1 MQQTSPQIVES
12 MNEVFI
18 NLSQELSKAIAQCNY
33 HSEVMGLH
41 WKHFGETPIEMVKE
55 NVRLHGIAINLDFRV
70 KTLKRIAHLFQ
81 AVADD
86 GRFAQSFPEVENVD
100 DMIRHFMR

>member
-33 HSEVMGLH
+33 HSEVMDLH
-41 WKHFGETPIEMVKE
+41 WKHFGETPIEMVSE
-55 NVRLHGIAINLDFRV
+55 NVRLYGIAINLDFRV
-70 KTLKRIAHLFQ
+70 KTLKRIAHLFH

>member
-1 MQQTSPQIVES
+1 MQKTDAQLIEN
-12 MNEVFI
+12 MNKAFTNV
-18 NLSQELSKAIAQCNY
+18 SQQLDKAKAMCEY
-33 HSEVMGLH
+33 HNDLMSIH
-41 WKHFGETPIEMVKE
+41 CRHFGETPLDMVKE
-55 NVRLHGIAINLDFRV
+55 NVRLHGIAIDLDFRV
-70 KTLKRIAHLFQ
+70 KTLKRIAHLFH

>member
-1 MQQTSPQIVES
+1 MQKTDAQLIES
-12 MNEVFI
+12 MNEAFTNV
-18 NLSQELSKAIAQCNY
+18 SQQLDKAKAMCEY
-33 HSEVMGLH
+33 HNDLMNIH
-41 WKHFGETPIEMVKE
+41 WRHFGETPLDMVKE
-55 NVRLHGIAINLDFRV
+55 NVRLHGIAIDLDFRM
-70 KTLKRIAHLFQ
+70 KTLKRIAHLFH

>member
-1 MQQTSPQIVES
+1 MQKTDTQLIES
-12 MNEVFI
+12 MNEAFANV
-18 NLSQELSKAIAQCNY
+18 SQQLDKANAMCEY
-33 HSEVMGLH
+33 HNEVMSLH
-41 WKHFGETPIEMVKE
+41 WRHFGETTLDMVKE
-55 NVRLHGIAINLDFRV
+55 NVRLHAHAIDLDFRM
-70 KTLKRIAHLFQ
+70 KTLKRIAHLFH